1 MHQVTRLSLV
11 AIFST
16 AAALAAVRGCAV
28 RSQELRPPPGWKV
41 QSDKPTDKPAY
52 LRRDAAGVA
61 HDDRRRFDPYDP
73 AYVAEGRFAIETE
86 VFLFPGD
93 SQEGYGL
100 FTGGKELDG
109 AAATYTAFLL
119 RRDGSAGIA
128 ARTGGQ
134 GRVVRDWVKHDAI
147 IPGDQKDSV
156 KNVLRIVADA
166 ADVTF
171 EVNGKSVVT
180 APRGDLA
187 IDGTFGFRAGEDI
200 NLHVSRLDLTRPLA
214 PPRKRS
220 AKP

>member
-1 MHQVTRLSLV
+1 MT
-11 AIFST
+11 T
-16 AAALAAVRGCAV
+16 GAASIL
-28 RSQELRPPPGWKV
+28 
-41 QSDKPTDKPAY
+41 
-52 LRRDAAGVA
+52 
-61 HDDRRRFDPYDP
+61 YDP

-180 APRGDLA
+180 VPRGDLA

-214 PPRKRS
+214 PPRKRP

>member
-11 AIFST
+11 VIFSS

-28 RSQELRPPPGWKV
+28 RSQELKPPPGWKV

-52 LRRDAAGVA
+52 YVEMPPGWHMTTGAASIL
-61 HDDRRRFDPYDP
+61 YDP
-73 AYVAEGRFAIETE
+73 AYVADGRFAIETE
-86 VFLFPGD
+86 IFLFPGD
-93 SQEGYGL
+93 SQDGYGL

-109 AAATYTAFLL
+109 GAATYTAFLL

-147 IPGDQKDSV
+147 LPGDQKDSV
-156 KNVLRIVADA
+156 KNVLRIVAEA

-171 EVNGKSVVT
+171 EVNGKPVLT
-180 APRGDLA
+180 LPRGDLA
-187 IDGTFGFRAGEDI
+187 IDGTFGFRAGDDI
-200 NLHVSRLDLTRPLA
+200 NVHVSRLDLTRPLA
-214 PPRKRS
+214 PPRKRA
-220 AKP
+220 AKS